1 MKMKTNIIYPA
12 FALFAVAYLA
22 VSPSALAVIPA
33 PDGGY
38 PNFNTAEG
46 EDALFS
52 LRTGATGIRNTAS
65 GIRAFFNLSSGDS
78 NIAVGDFA
86 GLALTSGSNNI
97 YIGNGGGAATE
108 SSTIRIGTQGT
119 QTKTFVAGV

>member
-52 LRTGATGIRNTAS
+52 LSTGARNTAIGYHALYS
-65 GIRAFFNLSSGDS
+65 NTTGDS
-78 NIAVGDFA
+78 NTATGYVALLNNTTGYGNSAF
-86 GLALTSGSNNI
+86 GLS
-97 YIGNGGGAATE
+97 
-108 SSTIRIGTQGT
+108 
-119 QTKTFVAGV
+119 